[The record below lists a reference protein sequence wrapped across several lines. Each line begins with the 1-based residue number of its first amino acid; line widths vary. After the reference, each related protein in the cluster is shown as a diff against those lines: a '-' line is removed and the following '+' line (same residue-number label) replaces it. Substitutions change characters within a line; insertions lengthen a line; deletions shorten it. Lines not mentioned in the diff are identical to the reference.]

1 MKNKMIGS
9 LIASAIIKAL
19 DITQT
24 QINKIKNDLVR
35 KGLTSLVE
43 PLKSLVRALSDKDP
57 NNDAQVAEIFRE
69 YANTGLSNFAE
80 ENLLTLSEKIKDA
93 KLRRSVAFVIDPSV
107 DMLRLVTD
115 KEPDNEKQIAE
126 RWKQAAADPTFHDL
140 VVNDWLEDVLDAMKV
155 NEVYKL
161 LIMETILAALQE
173 ATGGNLT
180 PEQKEGI
187 IITMQAKIAAKLA
200 A

>member
-1 MKNKMIGS
+1 MIGS
-9 LIASAIIKAL
+9 LLASAIIKAL

-24 QINKIKNDLVR
+24 QINKIKNDLIR

-43 PLKSLVRALSDKDP
+43 PLKALVRALSDKDP
-57 NNDAQVAEIFRE
+57 NNDAQVAEIFRQ

-80 ENLLTLSEKIKDA
+80 ENLMALTEKVKDE
-93 KLRRSVAFVIDPSV
+93 KLRRSVAFVVDPSV

-115 KEPDNEKQIAE
+115 KDPNNEKQIAE
-126 RWKQAAADPTFHDL
+126 RWKQAAADPAFHDL

-161 LIMETILAALQE
+161 LIMETILQALKE
-173 ATGGNLT
+173 ATGGDLT

-187 IITMQAKIAAKLA
+187 IITMQTKLAAKLLA